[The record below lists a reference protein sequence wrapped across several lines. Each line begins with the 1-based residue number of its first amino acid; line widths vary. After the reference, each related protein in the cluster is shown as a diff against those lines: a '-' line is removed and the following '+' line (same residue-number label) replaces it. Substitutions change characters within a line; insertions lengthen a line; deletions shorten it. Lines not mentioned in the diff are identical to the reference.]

1 MKKVLFSLI
10 ALAGSL
16 MSCITGGT
24 KSTSDIK
31 EGKNDS
37 LILRQDSSDLVR
49 VVSSGGFDTL
59 VYEKDIREVQEE
71 HHRRYAKGPFHSR
84 SIKNGVSTHYACTHS
99 SHYSQHNSNWQ

>member
-10 ALAGSL
+10 ALSGSL

-31 EGKNDS
+31 ESKNDS

-49 VVSSGGFDTL
+49 VVSSGGYDTL
-59 VYEKDIREVQEE
+59 VYENDVREVQEE
-71 HHRRYAKGPFHSR
+71 HHRRYAKGPFQKYKKRCKHALCM
-84 SIKNGVSTHYACTHS
+84 YAFLSLFTT
-99 SHYSQHNSNWQ
+99 

>member
-31 EGKNDS
+31 EGKNYS

-49 VVSSGGFDTL
+49 IVTSG
-59 VYEKDIREVQEE
+59 
-71 HHRRYAKGPFHSR
+71 
-84 SIKNGVSTHYACTHS
+84 
-99 SHYSQHNSNWQ
+99 